1 MTEYH
6 AGDIVEMLVAGKIV
20 DRGSIV
26 SLVDN
31 RETGVQIL
39 TIDWQNSGRLT
50 QMLGELRKKG
60 AVQASGL

>member
-6 AGDIVEMLVAGKIV
+6 AGDIVEMLVAGRIV
-20 DRGSIV
+20 DRGRIV

-50 QMLGELRKKG
+50 QMLGELRKK
-60 AVQASGL
+60 AAWASGR

>member
-6 AGDIVEMLVAGKIV
+6 AGDIVEMLVTGEIV
-20 DRGSIV
+20 DRGRIV

-50 QMLGELRKKG
+50 QMLGELRKG
-60 AVQASGL
+60 AARVSGL

>member
-6 AGDIVEMLVAGKIV
+6 AGDIVEMLVAGRIV
-20 DRGSIV
+20 DRGRIV

-31 RETGVQIL
+31 RDTDVQIL

-50 QMLGELRKKG
+50 QMLGELRKK
-60 AVQASGL
+60 AAPVSGR